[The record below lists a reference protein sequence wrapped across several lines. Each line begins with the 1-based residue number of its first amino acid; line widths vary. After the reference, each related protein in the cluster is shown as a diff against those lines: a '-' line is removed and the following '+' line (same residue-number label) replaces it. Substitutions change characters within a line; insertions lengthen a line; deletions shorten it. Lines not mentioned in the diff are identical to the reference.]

1 VIAPQAETVRLNDG
15 STVSIRPIEPGDRAL
30 VRALYHELSEL
41 SRQRRFLAP
50 TEDLSDEDLG
60 YLTDIDHVRHEA
72 LIALDPERERAVGIA
87 RYVRVPRDREA
98 GELAVEVVDDWH
110 RRGLGTAL
118 LAQLSERARQNG
130 LTRYTAV
137 VSPDNDVV
145 LGALERAGAKRTG
158 TTTDGEV
165 ELAVEVPVEGVGDR
179 LHSALRAA
187 GSAQIPFLEQALRLL
202 PNWRRNR

>member
-1 VIAPQAETVRLNDG
+1 
-15 STVSIRPIEPGDRAL
+15 
-30 VRALYHELSEL
+30 
-41 SRQRRFLAP
+41 
-50 TEDLSDEDLG
+50 
-60 YLTDIDHVRHEA
+60 
-72 LIALDPERERAVGIA
+72 VGIA

-158 TTTDGEV
+158 TTTEGEV

>member
-1 VIAPQAETVRLNDG
+1 M
-15 STVSIRPIEPGDRAL
+15 
-30 VRALYHELSEL
+30 RALYHELSEL

-158 TTTDGEV
+158 TTTEGEV

>member
-145 LGALERAGAKRTG
+145 LGALERAGAQRTG

-202 PNWRRNR
+202 PSWRRNR